1 MSRFAV
7 LATALV
13 AAVAS
18 VSGSPVATN
27 GTAALAERDSQT
39 GRVSTKDRPSPFMR
53 DSLLPLQ
60 GTWYNVGLGACGYD
74 DVDTDYIVAI
84 SKDIYGDGSY
94 CNEYIRIEN
103 TATGDVAYGQ
113 TRDKCMGCA
122 ASAIGTSSPI
132 SLTKHAADRAR
143 QT

>member
-1 MSRFAV
+1 MRG
-7 LATALV
+7 LPTLV
-13 AAVAS
+13 
-18 VSGSPVATN
+18 
-27 GTAALAERDSQT
+27 
-39 GRVSTKDRPSPFMR
+39 
-53 DSLLPLQ
+53 Q
-60 GTWYNVGLGACGYD
+60 GTWYNVGLGACGYNN
-74 DVDTDYIVAI
+74 VDTDLIVAI

-122 ASAIGTSSPI
+122 ASAIGMSPRPQ
-132 SLTKHAADRAR
+132 LLVMHADSAS